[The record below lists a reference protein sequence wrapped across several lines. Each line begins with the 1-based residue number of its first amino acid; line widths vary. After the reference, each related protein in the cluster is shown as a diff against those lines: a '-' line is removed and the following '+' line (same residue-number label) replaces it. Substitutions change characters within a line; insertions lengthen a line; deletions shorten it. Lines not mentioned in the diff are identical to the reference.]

1 MPAKKKKQQNIL
13 ALENTLFKQALK
25 RQSMFLGIDHNTW
38 FFLVFGA
45 LITGYAILDGFDL
58 GAGALHLFLKKE
70 TSRRIALNAIGPVWD
85 GNEVWLVIA
94 GGALFA
100 GFPVAYAAIFSGFY
114 LPFMIFLIGL
124 IWRAVAIEFRSKE
137 PGKWWRLSWD
147 VTYSFSCI
155 VVALSLGLMLGNVA
169 LGMPLNDQ
177 KEFIGTLTSFFN
189 PFAIMVA
196 VTTLALFMMH
206 GAIYL
211 AMKTEN
217 RLYTKLTILAK
228 NFTIFFIVA
237 FAITTLY
244 TLLYIP
250 HLSHR
255 VKGNPKYFI
264 FPLLMFLAI
273 ANIPRQLKK
282 GAYRFAFVSSSITIA
297 TLLIAVAIEVFP
309 NLLYAPNNP
318 ANSIT
323 IQNAASSPKT
333 MKILLLIAAIG
344 TPLVG
349 LYTGFVF
356 WTFKG
361 KVKLDES
368 SY

>member
-1 MPAKKKKQQNIL
+1 
-13 ALENTLFKQALK
+13 
-25 RQSMFLGIDHNTW
+25 MFLGINYNTW
-38 FFLVFGA
+38 WFLVFGGV
-45 LITGYAILDGFDL
+45 ITGYAILDGFDL

-70 TSRRIALNAIGPVWD
+70 TSRRIAMNAIGPVWD
-85 GNEVWLVIA
+85 GNEVWLVIG

-100 GFPVAYAAIFSGFY
+100 GFPVAYAAVFSAFY
-114 LPFMIFLIGL
+114 LPAFIFLIGL

-137 PGKWWRLSWD
+137 PGLRWRFIWD
-147 VTYSFSCI
+147 FTYSFACI
-155 VVALSLGLMLGNVA
+155 VVTLSLGLMLGNVA
-169 LGMPLNDQ
+169 LGLPLNANH
-177 KEFIGTLTSFFN
+177 EYTGGLMHFFN
-189 PFAIMVA
+189 PFAILVS

-228 NFTIFFIVA
+228 NFNVFFIVA
-237 FAITTLY
+237 FSLTSIY
-244 TLLYIP
+244 TLLYVP
-250 HLSHR
+250 HMSDKIR
-255 VKGNPKYFI
+255 SNPAYFI
-264 FPLLMFLAI
+264 FPALMVLAI
-273 ANIPRQLKK
+273 ANIPRQLKR
-282 GAYRFAFVSSSITIA
+282 GNYRFAFVSSSVVIA
-297 TLLIAVAIEVFP
+297 ALLVGVAVEVFP
-309 NLLYAPNNP
+309 NILYASNNP

-323 IQNAASSPKT
+323 IENAASSVKT
-333 MKILLLIAAIG
+333 MKILLTIALIG

-349 LYTGFVF
+349 VYTAFVF

>member
-1 MPAKKKKQQNIL
+1 
-13 ALENTLFKQALK
+13 
-25 RQSMFLGIDHNTW
+25 MFLGIDYNTW
-38 FFLVFGA
+38 WFLVFGA
-45 LITGYAILDGFDL
+45 VISGYAILDGFDL

-85 GNEVWLVIA
+85 GNEVWLVIG

-100 GFPVAYAAIFSGFY
+100 GFPVAYAAVFSAFY
-114 LPFMIFLIGL
+114 LPAIIFLIGL

-137 PGKWWRLSWD
+137 PGRLWRMIWD
-147 VTYSFSCI
+147 VIYSFACI
-155 VVALSLGLMLGNVA
+155 VVTLSLGLMLGNVA
-169 LGMPLNDQ
+169 MGLPLNEQ
-177 KEFIGTLTSFFN
+177 KEFTGNFLSFFN
-189 PFAIMVA
+189 PFSIMVA
-196 VTTLALFMMH
+196 FTTLALFMTH

-228 NFTIFFIVA
+228 NFNVFFLVA
-237 FAITTLY
+237 FGLTTLY

-250 HLSHR
+250 HLSDR
-255 VKGNPKYFI
+255 IRSNPVFFI
-264 FPLLMFLAI
+264 FPAIMFLAI

-282 GAYRFAFVSSSITIA
+282 GNYRFAFISSSITIA
-297 TLLIAVAIEVFP
+297 SLLLAVAVEVFP
-309 NLLYAPNNP
+309 NLVYASNDVK
-318 ANSIT
+318 NSIT
-323 IQNAASSPKT
+323 INNAASSPKT
-333 MKILLLIAAIG
+333 MKTLLLIALIG

-349 LYTGFVF
+349 IYTSFVF

-361 KVKLDES
+361 KVKLDEM

>member
-1 MPAKKKKQQNIL
+1 
-13 ALENTLFKQALK
+13 
-25 RQSMFLGIDHNTW
+25 MFLGIDYNTW
-38 FFLVFGA
+38 WFLVFGA
-45 LITGYAILDGFDL
+45 VISGYAILDGFDL
-58 GAGALHLFLKKE
+58 GAGALHLFLRKE

-85 GNEVWLVIA
+85 GNEVWLVIG

-100 GFPVAYAAIFSGFY
+100 GFPVAYAAIFSAFY
-114 LPFMIFLIGL
+114 LPVMIFLIGL

-137 PGKWWRLSWD
+137 TGKRWRMTWD
-147 VTYSFSCI
+147 FIYSFACI
-155 VVALSLGLMLGNVA
+155 VVTLSLGLMLGNIA
-169 LGMPLNDQ
+169 LGLPLNEQ
-177 KEFIGTLTSFFN
+177 KEFTGNLLTFLN
-189 PFAIMVA
+189 PFSVMVA
-196 VTTLALFMMH
+196 FTTLALFMMH

-228 NFTIFFIVA
+228 NFTVFFLVT
-237 FAITTLY
+237 FSLTTLY

-250 HLSHR
+250 HLSDKIR
-255 VKGNPKYFI
+255 SNPVYF
-264 FPLLMFLAI
+264 FLPALMLLAI

-282 GAYRFAFVSSSITIA
+282 GHYRFAFISSAITIA
-297 TLLIAVAIEVFP
+297 SLLAAVAVEVFP
-309 NLLYAPNNP
+309 QLVYAKNNI

-333 MKILLLIAAIG
+333 MKTLLLIALIG

-349 LYTGFVF
+349 VYTSFVF

-361 KVKLDES
+361 KVKLDDM

>member
-1 MPAKKKKQQNIL
+1 METIAGLDYNV
-13 ALENTLFKQALK
+13 
-25 RQSMFLGIDHNTW
+25 W
-38 FFLVFGA
+38 WFLVFGA
-45 LITGYAILDGFDL
+45 VISGYAILDGFDL

-85 GNEVWLVIA
+85 GNEVWLVIG

-100 GFPVAYAAIFSGFY
+100 GFPVAYAAIFSAFY
-114 LPFMIFLIGL
+114 IPFMIFLIGL

-137 PGKWWRLSWD
+137 PGIKWRLVWD
-147 VTYSFSCI
+147 FIYSFACI
-155 VVALSLGLMLGNVA
+155 VIALSLGLMLGNVA
-169 LGMPLNDQ
+169 LGLPLNEQ
-177 KEFIGTLTSFFN
+177 HEFVGDWLLFFN

-196 VTTLALFMMH
+196 VTTLALFMLH

-217 RLYTKLTILAK
+217 RLYTKLALLARS
-228 NFTIFFIVA
+228 FTVFFVIA
-237 FAITTLY
+237 FGITSLY

-250 HLSHR
+250 HLSDKIR
-255 VKGNPKYFI
+255 SNPVYFLL
-264 FPLLMFLAI
+264 PLIMFLAI

-282 GAYRFAFVSSSITIA
+282 GKYRYAFISSSVTIA
-297 TLLIAVAIEVFP
+297 TLLAMVALEVFP
-309 NLLYAPNNP
+309 NLLYATNN
-318 ANSIT
+318 AHNSIT
-323 IQNAASSPKT
+323 ITNGASSLKT
-333 MKILLLIAAIG
+333 MKTLLLIALIG

-349 LYTGFVF
+349 VYTGFVF

-361 KVKLDES
+361 KVKLDEM